1 MFKLLVCDLF
11 CLHPRASR
19 TKSYCTLLIQQG
31 LVRAWYGNYFTAPHF
46 FSKFDTQLKG
56 KMSKKKLTHL
66 SLILGQFYIQ
76 DLVGSDHKQYN
87 QGDVTGG

>member
-1 MFKLLVCDLF
+1 MPLNGKAFHC
-11 CLHPRASR
+11 S
-19 TKSYCTLLIQQG
+19 TLLIQQG
-31 LVRAWYGNYFTAPHF
+31 LVRAWQLFHCPHF

-56 KMSKKKLTHL
+56 KMAKKLTHL
-66 SLILGQFYIQ
+66 SLVLEQFYRQ